1 MAEFENK
8 KLTKKGAL
16 GRILKYMK
24 GQIPLVVLAIICAA
38 GSVLLSLY
46 TTVLIGRAI
55 DCIDAEPPQYPEGSM
70 HIFIK
75 YPDPYIDD
83 DTLAATLIKIAV
95 IIPAVALLQWLM
107 YFSTNKITH
116 KTVKNL
122 RGDIFAHLQKL
133 PLKYI
138 DAKSHGDIISRV
150 VNDVDAVSEG
160 LLQGFQ
166 QLFTGVVTIIGTL
179 VFMVSL
185 NWQITLVVVCITP
198 LSFAV
203 AAVIS
208 KLCFNKFKEQS
219 AIKGEL
225 TGYIDEH
232 IGGQRLVKAFGFEET
247 AEEQFGEINERLNVC
262 GRRAQFY
269 SALTNPCTRFV
280 NSLVYAG
287 VGIFGA
293 LNAVKAVSGG
303 LTIGDLSAFLQY
315 ANQYTKPFN
324 EISGVVTE
332 LQNALASASRIFA
345 LIDEPAESS
354 DADLKVLGECDG
366 RVEIKDVDFSYVPE
380 KPLIEDL
387 NLNVKP
393 GQHIAIVG
401 PTGCG
406 KTTLINLL
414 MRFYDVTSGEIA
426 VSSEPIKSITRDSL
440 RRSFGIVLQETWV
453 FKGTV
458 RDNISYGKPDA
469 TLEEIIAAA
478 KAAHAHS
485 FIKRLPE
492 GYDTVITNDAEL
504 SQGQRQL
511 LSIARIMLS
520 LPPMLILDEATSS
533 IDTRTEMKIQS
544 AFDQL
549 MKGRTSFVVAH
560 RLSTIRNSDCILVM
574 KSGHI
579 VEQGTHDELM
589 KNDGFYAELIRSRQN
604 G

>member
-1 MAEFENK
+1 MDNNK
-8 KLTKKGAL
+8 KRGAL
-16 GRILKYMK
+16 LRILRYMK
-24 GQIPLVVLAIICAA
+24 GQIPSVVLAIICAA

-55 DCIDAEPPQYPEGSM
+55 DCIGEKTDFERMIP
-70 HIFIK
+70 I
-75 YPDPYIDD
+75 
-83 DTLAATLIKIAV
+83 LITIAV
-95 IIPAVALLQWLM
+95 IIPVVALLQWLM
-107 YFSTNKITH
+107 YFLTNLITH
-116 KTVKNL
+116 KTVKAL
-122 RGDIFAHLQKL
+122 RTDIFRHLQDL
-133 PLKYI
+133 PLAYI

-150 VNDVDAVSEG
+150 VNDVDAVSDG

-232 IGGQRLVKAFGFEET
+232 IGSQRLVKAFGFERS
-247 AEEQFGEINERLNVC
+247 AEERFGEINERLNVC

-293 LNAVKAVSGG
+293 LSAVKAVSGG
-303 LTIGDLSAFLQY
+303 FTVGDLSCFLQY

-332 LQNALASASRIFA
+332 LQNALASAARIFA
-345 LIDEPAESS
+345 LIDEKAESS
-354 DADLKVLGECDG
+354 DSDNTVLENCDG
-366 RVEIKDVDFSYVPE
+366 RVEIDNVDFSYVPS

-387 NLNVKP
+387 NLNVKS

-414 MRFYDVTSGEIA
+414 MRFYDVSDGEIR
-426 VSSEPIKSITRDSL
+426 VSGSPIKDLTRNSL
-440 RRSFGIVLQETWV
+440 RGSFGIVLQETWV

-469 TLEEIIAAA
+469 SLDEIIAAA

-485 FIKRLPE
+485 FIKRLPQ

-511 LSIARIMLS
+511 LSIARVMLA

-533 IDTRTEMKIQS
+533 IDTRTEMKIQN
-544 AFDQL
+544 AFDKMMQ
-549 MKGRTSFVVAH
+549 GRTSFVVAH
-560 RLSTIRNSDCILVM
+560 RLSTIREADCILVM

-579 VEQGTHDELM
+579 VEQGTHAQLLA
-589 KNDGFYAELIRSRQN
+589 NGGFYAELIRSREE

>member
-1 MAEFENK
+1 
-8 KLTKKGAL
+8 
-16 GRILKYMK
+16 
-24 GQIPLVVLAIICAA
+24 
-38 GSVLLSLY
+38 
-46 TTVLIGRAI
+46 
-55 DCIDAEPPQYPEGSM
+55 
-70 HIFIK
+70 
-75 YPDPYIDD
+75 
-83 DTLAATLIKIAV
+83 
-95 IIPAVALLQWLM
+95 
-107 YFSTNKITH
+107 
-116 KTVKNL
+116 
-122 RGDIFAHLQKL
+122 
-133 PLKYI
+133 
-138 DAKSHGDIISRV
+138 
-150 VNDVDAVSEG
+150 
-160 LLQGFQ
+160 
-166 QLFTGVVTIIGTL
+166 
-179 VFMVSL
+179 MVSL

-208 KLCFNKFKEQS
+208 KLCFGKFKEQS

-232 IGGQRLVKAFGFEET
+232 IGSQRLVKAFGFEET
-247 AEEQFGEINERLNVC
+247 AEKQFGEINERLNVC

-287 VGIFGA
+287 VGVFGA
-293 LNAVKAVSGG
+293 LNAVKTVSGG
-303 LTIGDLSAFLQY
+303 FTVGDLSCFLQY

-332 LQNALASASRIFA
+332 LQNALASAARIFA
-345 LIDEPAESS
+345 LIDAPAESS
-354 DADLKVLGECDG
+354 DSGKKILENCDS
-366 RVEIKDVDFSYVPE
+366 RVELDSVDFSYVPT
-380 KPLIEDL
+380 KPLIENL
-387 NLNVKP
+387 NLDVKS

-414 MRFYDVTSGEIA
+414 MRFYDVSGGEIR
-426 VSSEPIKSITRDSL
+426 VSGEPIKELTRNSL
-440 RRSFGIVLQETWV
+440 RGSFGIVLQETWV

-469 TLEEIIAAA
+469 SLEEIVAAA
-478 KAAHAHS
+478 KSAHAHS
-485 FIKRLPE
+485 FIKRLPQ

-511 LSIARIMLS
+511 LSIARVMLA

-533 IDTRTEMKIQS
+533 IDTRTEMKIQN
-544 AFDQL
+544 AFDKL
-549 MKGRTSFVVAH
+549 MEGRTSFVVAH
-560 RLSTIRNSDCILVM
+560 RLSTIREADCILVM

-579 VEQGTHDELM
+579 VEQGTHAELLE
-589 KNDGFYAELIRSRQN
+589 NGGFYAELIRSREE

>member
-1 MAEFENK
+1 MAKTN
-8 KLTKKGAL
+8 KKGAL
-16 GRILKYMK
+16 KRLLRYVKPQM
-24 GQIPLVVLAIICAA
+24 PLVILSIICAA

-46 TTVLIGRAI
+46 TTVLIGRAV
-55 DCIDAEPPQYPEGSM
+55 DCISSEGVNFEGMYP
-70 HIFIK
+70 I
-75 YPDPYIDD
+75 
-83 DTLAATLIKIAV
+83 LITIAC

-107 YFSTNKITH
+107 YFATNKITN
-116 KTVKNL
+116 KTVKQL
-122 RGDIFAHLQKL
+122 RTDIFAHLHKL
-133 PLKYI
+133 PLSFI
-138 DAKSHGDIISRV
+138 DANSHGDILSRV
-150 VNDVDAVSEG
+150 VNDVDAVSDG

-203 AAVIS
+203 AAIIS
-208 KLCFNKFKEQS
+208 KLCFNKFREQS

-225 TGYIDEH
+225 TGFIDEH
-232 IGGQRLVKAFGFEET
+232 IGAQRLVKSFGFEQE

-287 VGIFGA
+287 VGVFGA
-293 LNAVKAVSGG
+293 LSAVKAVSGG
-303 LTIGDLSAFLQY
+303 FTVGDLSCFLQY

-332 LQNALASASRIFA
+332 LQNALASASRIFT
-345 LIDEPAESS
+345 LIDEPAETS
-354 DADLKVLGECDG
+354 DENKKVLENSRGD
-366 RVEIKDVDFSYVPE
+366 VEIKNVDFSYVPE
-380 KPLIEDL
+380 KPLIENL
-387 NLNVKP
+387 NLNVKS

-414 MRFYDVTSGEIA
+414 MRFYDVTDGEIC
-426 VSSEPIKSITRDSL
+426 VDGNPIKELTRDSL
-440 RRSFGIVLQETWV
+440 RREYGIVLQETWV

-458 RDNISYGKPDA
+458 RENISYGKPDA
-469 TLEEIIAAA
+469 SLDEIIEAA
-478 KAAHAHS
+478 KKAHAHS
-485 FIKRLPE
+485 FIKRLPQ

-533 IDTRTEMKIQS
+533 IDTRTELKIQS
-544 AFDQL
+544 AFDL
-549 MKGRTSFVVAH
+549 MMKGRTSFVVAH
-560 RLSTIRNSDCILVM
+560 RLSTIREADCILVM

-579 VEQGTHDELM
+579 VEQGTHEELM
-589 KNDGFYAELIRSRQN
+589 KNHGFYAELIESRQS
-604 G
+604 

>member
-1 MAEFENK
+1 MAKTN
-8 KLTKKGAL
+8 KKGAL
-16 GRILKYMK
+16 KRLLRYVKPQM
-24 GQIPLVVLAIICAA
+24 PLVILSIICAA

-46 TTVLIGRAI
+46 TTVLIGQAV
-55 DCIDAEPPQYPEGSM
+55 DCISSEGVNFEGMYP
-70 HIFIK
+70 I
-75 YPDPYIDD
+75 
-83 DTLAATLIKIAV
+83 LITIAC

-107 YFSTNKITH
+107 YFATNKITN
-116 KTVKNL
+116 KTVKQL
-122 RGDIFAHLQKL
+122 RTDIFAHLQKL
-133 PLKYI
+133 PLSFI
-138 DAKSHGDIISRV
+138 DANSHGDILSRV
-150 VNDVDAVSEG
+150 VNDVDAVSDG

-203 AAVIS
+203 AAIIS
-208 KLCFNKFKEQS
+208 KLCFNKFREQS

-225 TGYIDEH
+225 TGFIDEH
-232 IGGQRLVKAFGFEET
+232 IGAQRLVKSFGFEQE
-247 AEEQFGEINERLNVC
+247 AEAQFGEINERLNVC

-287 VGIFGA
+287 VGVFGA
-293 LNAVKAVSGG
+293 LSAVKAVSGG
-303 LTIGDLSAFLQY
+303 FTVGDLSCFLQY

-332 LQNALASASRIFA
+332 LQNALASASRIFT
-345 LIDEPAESS
+345 LIDQPAESS
-354 DADLKVLGECDG
+354 DEDKKVLENSRGG
-366 RVEIKDVDFSYVPE
+366 VEIKNVDFSYVPE
-380 KPLIEDL
+380 KPLIENL
-387 NLNVKP
+387 NLNVKS

-414 MRFYDVTSGEIA
+414 MRFYDVTDGEIC
-426 VSSEPIKSITRDSL
+426 VDGNPIKELTRDSL
-440 RRSFGIVLQETWV
+440 RREYGIVLQETWV

-458 RDNISYGKPDA
+458 RENISYGKPDA
-469 TLEEIIAAA
+469 SLDEIIEAA
-478 KAAHAHS
+478 KKAHAHS
-485 FIKRLPE
+485 FIKRLPQ

-533 IDTRTEMKIQS
+533 IDTRTELKIQS
-544 AFDQL
+544 AFDL
-549 MKGRTSFVVAH
+549 MMKGRTSFVVAH
-560 RLSTIRNSDCILVM
+560 RLSTIREADCILVM

-589 KNDGFYAELIRSRQN
+589 KNHGFYAELIESRQS
-604 G
+604 

>member
-1 MAEFENK
+1 MAKTN
-8 KLTKKGAL
+8 KKGAL
-16 GRILKYMK
+16 KRLLRYVKPQM
-24 GQIPLVVLAIICAA
+24 PLVILSIICAA

-46 TTVLIGRAI
+46 TTVLIGQAV
-55 DCIDAEPPQYPEGSM
+55 DCISSEGVNFEGMYP
-70 HIFIK
+70 I
-75 YPDPYIDD
+75 
-83 DTLAATLIKIAV
+83 LITIAC

-107 YFSTNKITH
+107 YFATNKITN
-116 KTVKNL
+116 KTVKQL
-122 RGDIFAHLQKL
+122 RTDIFAHLQKL
-133 PLKYI
+133 PLSFI
-138 DAKSHGDIISRV
+138 DANSHGDILSRV
-150 VNDVDAVSEG
+150 VNDVDAVSDG

-203 AAVIS
+203 AAIIS
-208 KLCFNKFKEQS
+208 KLCFNKFREQS

-225 TGYIDEH
+225 TGFIDEH
-232 IGGQRLVKAFGFEET
+232 IGAQRLVKSFGFEQN
-247 AEEQFGEINERLNVC
+247 AEESFGEINERLNVC

-287 VGIFGA
+287 VGVFGA
-293 LNAVKAVSGG
+293 LSAVKAVAGG
-303 LTIGDLSAFLQY
+303 FTVGDLSCFLQY

-332 LQNALASASRIFA
+332 LQNALASASRIFT

-354 DADLKVLGECDG
+354 DENKKVLENSRGS
-366 RVEIKDVDFSYVPE
+366 VEIKNVDFSYVPE
-380 KPLIEDL
+380 KPLIENL
-387 NLNVKP
+387 NLNVKS

-414 MRFYDVTSGEIA
+414 MRFYDVTDGEIC
-426 VSSEPIKSITRDSL
+426 VDGNPIKELTRDSL
-440 RRSFGIVLQETWV
+440 RREYGIVLQETWV

-458 RDNISYGKPDA
+458 RENISYGKPDA
-469 TLEEIIAAA
+469 TLDEIIEAA
-478 KAAHAHS
+478 KKAHAHS
-485 FIKRLPE
+485 FIKRLPQ

-533 IDTRTEMKIQS
+533 IDTRTELKIQS
-544 AFDQL
+544 AFDL
-549 MKGRTSFVVAH
+549 MMKGRTSFVVAH
-560 RLSTIRNSDCILVM
+560 RLSTIREADCILVM

-589 KNDGFYAELIRSRQN
+589 KNHGFYAELIESRQR
-604 G
+604 

>member
-1 MAEFENK
+1 MSQK
-8 KLTKKGAL
+8 ISKKGAL
-16 GRILKYMK
+16 GRTLRYLK
-24 GQIPLVVLAIICAA
+24 GQLWLVVLAIVCAA

-46 TTVLIGRAI
+46 TTVLIGKAV
-55 DCIDAEPPQYPEGSM
+55 DCISTDGVD
-70 HIFIK
+70 F
-75 YPDPYIDD
+75 
-83 DTLAATLIKIAV
+83 AAMIPILIKIAV

-116 KTVKNL
+116 KTVKQL
-122 RGDIFAHLQKL
+122 RGDVFAHLQNL
-133 PLKYI
+133 PLAYI
-138 DAKSHGDIISRV
+138 DANSHGDIISRV

-166 QLFTGVVTIIGTL
+166 QLFTGVVTIVGTL
-179 VFMVSL
+179 VFMISL
-185 NWQITLVVVCITP
+185 NWKIALVVVCITP

-208 KLCFNKFKEQS
+208 KLCYNKFKEQS
-219 AIKGEL
+219 AIRGEL

-232 IGGQRLVKAFGFEET
+232 IGAQRLVKAFGFEKT
-247 AEEQFGEINERLNVC
+247 VEEEFSEINERLNVC

-269 SALTNPCTRFV
+269 SALTNPSTRFV

-293 LNAVKAVSGG
+293 LNAIRAVSGG
-303 LTIGDLSAFLQY
+303 FTVGDLSAFLQY

-332 LQNALASASRIFA
+332 LQNALASAARIFA
-345 LIDEPAESS
+345 LIDEQPESS
-354 DADLKVLGECDG
+354 DENKKVLENCDG
-366 RVEIKDVDFSYVPE
+366 RVDISGVDFSYTPE
-380 KPLIEDL
+380 KPLIE
-387 NLNVKP
+387 NLKLSVKS

-414 MRFYDVTSGEIA
+414 MRFYDVVDGEIR
-426 VSSEPIKSITRDSL
+426 VSGSPIKELTRNSL
-440 RRSFGIVLQETWV
+440 RGSFGIVLQETWI
-453 FKGTV
+453 FRGTV
-458 RDNISYGKPDA
+458 AENIAYGKPDA
-469 TLEEIIAAA
+469 TLDEIIAAA
-478 KAAHAHS
+478 KAAHAHG
-485 FIKRLPE
+485 FIKRLAN
-492 GYDTVITNDAEL
+492 GYDTVITSDAEL

-520 LPPMLILDEATSS
+520 PPPMLILDEATSS

-544 AFDQL
+544 AFDEL
-549 MKGRTSFVVAH
+549 MRGRTSFVVAH
-560 RLSTIRNSDCILVM
+560 RLSTIREADCILVM
-574 KSGHI
+574 NSGHI
-579 VEQGTHDELM
+579 VEQGTHTELM
-589 KNDGFYAELIRSRQN
+589 RKNGFYAELIRSRQR

>member
-1 MAEFENK
+1 MAN
-8 KLTKKGAL
+8 TNKKGAL
-16 GRILKYMK
+16 KRLLRYVKPQMALVILS
-24 GQIPLVVLAIICAA
+24 IICAA

-46 TTVLIGRAI
+46 TTVLIGRAV
-55 DCIDAEPPQYPEGSM
+55 DCISSDGVDFDKMYP
-70 HIFIK
+70 I
-75 YPDPYIDD
+75 
-83 DTLAATLIKIAV
+83 LIMIAV
-95 IIPAVALLQWLM
+95 IIPAVALMQWLM

-116 KTVKNL
+116 KTVKQL
-122 RGDIFAHLQKL
+122 RTDIFTHLQRL
-133 PLKYI
+133 PLSYI
-138 DAKSHGDIISRV
+138 DAKSHGDILSRV
-150 VNDVDAVSEG
+150 VNDVDAVSDG

-179 VFMVSL
+179 VFMLSL

-203 AAVIS
+203 AAIIS
-208 KLCFNKFKEQS
+208 KLCFNKFREQS
-219 AIKGEL
+219 SIKGEL
-225 TGYIDEH
+225 TGFIDEH
-232 IGGQRLVKAFGFEET
+232 IGAQRLVKAFGFEEN
-247 AEEQFGEINERLNVC
+247 AEERFGEINERLNVC

-287 VGIFGA
+287 VGVFGA
-293 LNAVKAVSGG
+293 LSAVKVVSGG
-303 LTIGDLSAFLQY
+303 FTVGDLSCFLQY

-345 LIDEPAESS
+345 LIDEPAES
-354 DADLKVLGECDG
+354 ADSGKAVLESSKGN
-366 RVEIKDVDFSYVPE
+366 VEIENVDFSYVPE
-380 KPLIEDL
+380 KPLIENL
-387 NLNVKP
+387 NLSVKS

-414 MRFYDVTSGEIA
+414 MRFYDVTDGEIR
-426 VSSEPIKSITRDSL
+426 VDGNPVKSLTRDSL
-440 RRSFGIVLQETWV
+440 RRGYGIVLQETWV

-469 TLEEIIAAA
+469 TLDEIIEAA
-478 KAAHAHS
+478 KKAHAHS
-485 FIKRLPE
+485 FIKRLPQ

-533 IDTRTEMKIQS
+533 IDTRTEMRIQS
-544 AFDQL
+544 AFDL
-549 MKGRTSFVVAH
+549 MMKGRTSFVVAH
-560 RLSTIRNSDCILVM
+560 RLSTIREADCILVM

-579 VEQGTHDELM
+579 VEQGTHEELLAN
-589 KNDGFYAELIRSRQN
+589 KGFYAELIASRSS
-604 G
+604 

>member
-1 MAEFENK
+1 MANR
-8 KLTKKGAL
+8 KKGSL
-16 GRILKYMK
+16 GRILRYMK
-24 GQIPLVVLAIICAA
+24 GQIPAVVLAIICAA
-38 GSVLLSLY
+38 GSVILSLY

-55 DCIDAEPPQYPEGSM
+55 DCITDGVDFERMIP
-70 HIFIK
+70 ILV
-75 YPDPYIDD
+75 
-83 DTLAATLIKIAV
+83 TIAV
-95 IIPAVALLQWLM
+95 IIPIVALLQWLM
-107 YFSTNKITH
+107 YFLTNLITH
-116 KTVKNL
+116 KTVKSL
-122 RGDIFAHLQKL
+122 RSDIFKHLQDI
-133 PLKYI
+133 PLAYI
-138 DAKSHGDIISRV
+138 DAQSHGDIISRV
-150 VNDVDAVSEG
+150 VNDVDAVSDG

-179 VFMVSL
+179 VFMITL

-232 IGGQRLVKAFGFEET
+232 IGSQRLVKAFGFEQT

-303 LTIGDLSAFLQY
+303 FTVGDLSCFLQY

-332 LQNALASASRIFA
+332 LQNALASAARIFA

-354 DADLKVLGECDG
+354 DESKETLEHADG
-366 RVEIKDVDFSYVPE
+366 RVLIENVDFSYVPE

-387 NLNVKP
+387 DLNVKS

-414 MRFYDVTSGEIA
+414 MRFYDVTDGEIS
-426 VSSEPIKSITRDSL
+426 VSGKPIKDITRNSL
-440 RRSFGIVLQETWV
+440 RKSFGIVLQETWV

-469 TLEEIIAAA
+469 TLEEVIAAA

-485 FIKRLPE
+485 FIKWLPQ

-511 LSIARIMLS
+511 LSIARVMLA

-533 IDTRTEMKIQS
+533 IDTRTEMKIQN
-544 AFDQL
+544 AFDKMMQ
-549 MKGRTSFVVAH
+549 GRTSFVVAH
-560 RLSTIRNSDCILVM
+560 RLSTIREADCILVM
-574 KSGHI
+574 RSGHI
-579 VEQGTHDELM
+579 VEQGTHAELM
-589 KNDGFYAELIRSRQN
+589 KNDGFYAELIRSRN
-604 G
+604 S

>member
-1 MAEFENK
+1 MAD

-24 GQIPLVVLAIICAA
+24 GQIPLVILAIICAA

-46 TTVLIGRAI
+46 TTVLIGKAI
-55 DCIDAEPPQYPEGSM
+55 DCIDTEPPPSEIVFGRFR
-70 HIFIK
+70 IVTE
-75 YPDPYIDD
+75 YPDPYVDFDAMYPI
-83 DTLAATLIKIAV
+83 LIQIAI
-95 IIPAVALLQWLM
+95 IIPIVALLQWLM

-232 IGGQRLVKAFGFEET
+232 IGGQRLVKAFGFEES
-247 AEEQFGEINERLNVC
+247 AEQEFGEINERLNVC

-303 LTIGDLSAFLQY
+303 FTVGDLSAFLQY

-332 LQNALASASRIFA
+332 LQNALASASRIFS
-345 LIDEPAESS
+345 LIDEPAETS

-414 MRFYDVTSGEIA
+414 MRFYDVTNGEIA
-426 VSSEPIKSITRDSL
+426 VSGEPIKEITRDSL
-440 RRSFGIVLQETWV
+440 RRSFGIVLQETWL

-485 FIKRLPE
+485 FIKRLPD

-511 LSIARIMLS
+511 LSIARIMMS

-589 KNDGFYAELIRSRQN
+589 ENGGFYAELIRSRQN

>member
-1 MAEFENK
+1 MGKNNV
-8 KLTKKGAL
+8 TNSKKGAL
-16 GRILKYMK
+16 GRILRYMK
-24 GQIPLVVLAIICAA
+24 GQIPAVVLAVICAA
-38 GSVLLSLY
+38 GSVILSLY

-55 DCIDAEPPQYPEGSM
+55 DCIGDKTDFERMIP
-70 HIFIK
+70 ILIT
-75 YPDPYIDD
+75 I
-83 DTLAATLIKIAV
+83 AA
-95 IIPAVALLQWLM
+95 IIPAVAILQWLM
-107 YFSTNKITH
+107 YFLTNLITH
-116 KTVKNL
+116 KTVKTL
-122 RGDIFAHLQKL
+122 RTDIFKHLQDM
-133 PLKYI
+133 PLAYI
-138 DAKSHGDIISRV
+138 DANSHGDIISRV
-150 VNDVDAVSEG
+150 VNDVDAVSDG

-232 IGGQRLVKAFGFEET
+232 IGGQRLVKAFGFEDA
-247 AEEQFGEINERLNVC
+247 AEKQFAEINERLNVC

-269 SALTNPCTRFV
+269 SALTNPCTRFG

-293 LNAVKAVSGG
+293 LNAVKAVNGG
-303 LTIGDLSAFLQY
+303 FTVGDLSCFLQY

-332 LQNALASASRIFA
+332 LQNALASAARIFA
-345 LIDEPAESS
+345 LIDEPTEIS
-354 DADLKVLGECDG
+354 DADKKVLENADG
-366 RVEIKDVDFSYVPE
+366 RVDIENVDFSYIPE

-387 NLNVKP
+387 NLNVKS

-414 MRFYDVTSGEIA
+414 MRFYDVVDGEIR
-426 VSSEPIKSITRDSL
+426 VSGDPIKNITRSSL
-440 RRSFGIVLQETWV
+440 RGSFGIVLQETWV

-469 TLEEIIAAA
+469 TLDEIIAAA

-485 FIKRLPE
+485 FIKRLPQ

-511 LSIARIMLS
+511 LSIARVMLA

-533 IDTRTEMKIQS
+533 IDTRTEMKIQN
-544 AFDQL
+544 AFDKMML
-549 MKGRTSFVVAH
+549 GRTSFVVAH
-560 RLSTIRNSDCILVM
+560 RLSTIREADCILVM

-579 VEQGTHDELM
+579 VEQGTHAELL
-589 KNDGFYAELIRSRQN
+589 KNGGFYAELIRSRN
-604 G
+604 N

>member
-1 MAEFENK
+1 MAKTN
-8 KLTKKGAL
+8 KKGAL
-16 GRILKYMK
+16 KRILRYVKP
-24 GQIPLVVLAIICAA
+24 QLWLVVLSIICAA

-46 TTVLIGRAI
+46 TTVLIGRAV
-55 DCIDAEPPQYPEGSM
+55 DCISSDGVDFGRMYP
-70 HIFIK
+70 I
-75 YPDPYIDD
+75 
-83 DTLAATLIKIAV
+83 LITIAV
-95 IIPAVALLQWLM
+95 IIPVVALLQWLM
-107 YFSTNKITH
+107 YFATNKITN
-116 KTVKNL
+116 KTVKQL
-122 RGDIFAHLQKL
+122 RTDIFAHLQAL
-133 PLKYI
+133 PLSYI
-138 DAKSHGDIISRV
+138 DAQSHGDILSRV
-150 VNDVDAVSEG
+150 VNDVDAVSDG

-179 VFMVSL
+179 VFMLSL

-208 KLCFNKFKEQS
+208 KLCFNKFREQS

-225 TGYIDEH
+225 TGFIDEN
-232 IGGQRLVKAFGFEET
+232 IGAQRLVKAFGFEET
-247 AEEQFGEINERLNVC
+247 AEAQFNEINERLNVC

-280 NSLVYAG
+280 NALVYAG
-287 VGIFGA
+287 VGVFGA
-293 LNAVKAVSGG
+293 LSAVKAAAGG
-303 LTIGDLSAFLQY
+303 FTVGDLSCFLQY

-345 LIDEPAESS
+345 LIDVTAESS
-354 DADLKVLGECDG
+354 DADKAVAEHIKGN
-366 RVEIKDVDFSYVPE
+366 VEIDGVDFSYVPE
-380 KPLIEDL
+380 KPLIENL
-387 NLNVKP
+387 NLSVKS
-393 GQHIAIVG
+393 GMHIAIVG

-414 MRFYDVTSGEIA
+414 MRFYDVTKGEIR
-426 VSSEPIKSITRDSL
+426 VDGKPIKEVTRDSL
-440 RRSFGIVLQETWV
+440 RRGYGIVLQETWV

-458 RDNISYGKPDA
+458 RENISYGKPEASLD
-469 TLEEIIAAA
+469 EVIEAA
-478 KAAHAHS
+478 KKAHAHS
-485 FIKRLPE
+485 FIKRLPQ

-533 IDTRTEMKIQS
+533 IDTRTELKIQS
-544 AFDQL
+544 AFDL
-549 MKGRTSFVVAH
+549 MMKGRTSFVVAH
-560 RLSTIRNSDCILVM
+560 RLSTIREADCILVM

-579 VEQGTHDELM
+579 VEQGTHTELM
-589 KNDGFYAELIRSRQN
+589 EHHGFYAELIESRN
-604 G
+604 S

>member
-1 MAEFENK
+1 MLDEK
-8 KLTKKGAL
+8 KAAKRGAL
-16 GRILKYMK
+16 GRILRYMK
-24 GQIPLVVLAIICAA
+24 GQIPVVVLAIACAA

-55 DCIDAEPPQYPEGSM
+55 DCIGVKTDFERMMP
-70 HIFIK
+70 I
-75 YPDPYIDD
+75 
-83 DTLAATLIKIAV
+83 LIKIAV
-95 IIPAVALLQWLM
+95 IIPIVALLQWLM
-107 YFSTNKITH
+107 YFSTNLVTH
-116 KTVKNL
+116 KTVKAL
-122 RGDIFAHLQKL
+122 RTDIFGHLQSL
-133 PLKYI
+133 PLSYI
-138 DAKSHGDIISRV
+138 DTHSHGDIISRA
-150 VNDVDAVSEG
+150 VNDVDAVSDG

-208 KLCFNKFKEQS
+208 KLCFGKFKEQS

-232 IGGQRLVKAFGFEET
+232 IGSQRLVKAFGFEET
-247 AEEQFGEINERLNVC
+247 AEKQFGEINERLNVC

-287 VGIFGA
+287 VGVFGA
-293 LNAVKAVSGG
+293 LNAVKTVSGG
-303 LTIGDLSAFLQY
+303 FTVGDLSCFLQY

-332 LQNALASASRIFA
+332 LQNALASAARIFA
-345 LIDEPAESS
+345 LIDAPAESS
-354 DADLKVLGECDG
+354 DSGKKILENCDS
-366 RVEIKDVDFSYVPE
+366 RVELDSVDFSYVPT
-380 KPLIEDL
+380 KPLIENL
-387 NLNVKP
+387 NLDVKS

-414 MRFYDVTSGEIA
+414 MRFYDVSGGEIR
-426 VSSEPIKSITRDSL
+426 VSGEPIKELTRNSL
-440 RRSFGIVLQETWV
+440 RGSFGIVLQETWV

-469 TLEEIIAAA
+469 SLEEIVAAA
-478 KAAHAHS
+478 KSAHAHS
-485 FIKRLPE
+485 FIKRLPQ

-511 LSIARIMLS
+511 LSIARVMLA

-533 IDTRTEMKIQS
+533 IDTRTEMKIQN
-544 AFDQL
+544 AFDKL
-549 MKGRTSFVVAH
+549 MEGRTSFVVAH
-560 RLSTIRNSDCILVM
+560 RLSTIREADCILVM

-579 VEQGTHDELM
+579 VEQGTHAELLE
-589 KNDGFYAELIRSRQN
+589 NGGFYAELIRSREE

>member
-1 MAEFENK
+1 MSEEIK
-8 KLTKKGAL
+8 HSKKGAL
-16 GRILKYMK
+16 GRILRYMK
-24 GQIPLVVLAIICAA
+24 GQIPLVILAIICAA

-46 TTVLIGRAI
+46 TTVLIGRAV
-55 DCIDAEPPQYPEGSM
+55 DCIADKAVDFDAMYP
-70 HIFIK
+70 I
-75 YPDPYIDD
+75 
-83 DTLAATLIKIAV
+83 LIRIAV
-95 IIPAVALLQWLM
+95 IIPTVAILQWLM

-166 QLFTGVVTIIGTL
+166 QLFTGVVTIVGTL

-185 NWQITLVVVCITP
+185 NWQIALVVVCITP

-232 IGGQRLVKAFGFEET
+232 IGGQRLVKAFGFEES
-247 AEEQFGEINERLNVC
+247 AQREFGEINERLNVC
-262 GRRAQFY
+262 GKKAQFY

-293 LNAVKAVSGG
+293 LSAVKTVSGG
-303 LTIGDLSAFLQY
+303 FTVGDLSCFLQY

-354 DADLKVLGECDG
+354 DTDKKVLGECDG
-366 RVEIKDVDFSYVPE
+366 RVEIRDVDFSYVPE

-387 NLNVKP
+387 NLSVKP

-414 MRFYDVTSGEIA
+414 MRFYDVTDGEIA
-426 VSSEPIKSITRDSL
+426 VSGEPIKEITRDSL

-453 FKGTV
+453 FRGTV

-469 TLEEIIAAA
+469 SLDEIIEAA

-485 FIKRLPE
+485 FIKRLPQ

-544 AFDQL
+544 AFDKL
-549 MKGRTSFVVAH
+549 MQGRTSFVVAH

>member
-1 MAEFENK
+1 MNN
-8 KLTKKGAL
+8 KKGAL
-16 GRILKYMK
+16 SRVLRYMK
-24 GQIPLVVLAIICAA
+24 GQLPLVALAIVCAA

-46 TTVLIGRAI
+46 TTVLVGKAV
-55 DCIDAEPPQYPEGSM
+55 DCISVEKSDWSGLYP
-70 HIFIK
+70 I
-75 YPDPYIDD
+75 
-83 DTLAATLIKIAV
+83 LLKIAA
-95 IIPAVALLQWLM
+95 IIPTVALLQWLM

-116 KTVKNL
+116 KTVKSL
-122 RGDIFAHLQKL
+122 RTDIFTHLQNL
-133 PLKYI
+133 PLSYI
-138 DAKSHGDIISRV
+138 DANSHGDIISRV
-150 VNDVDAVSEG
+150 VNDVDAVSDG

-179 VFMVSL
+179 FFMFSL
-185 NWQITLVVVCITP
+185 NWRITLVVVCITP

-232 IGGQRLVKAFGFEET
+232 IGSQRLVKAFGFENVC
-247 AEEQFGEINERLNVC
+247 EEQFAEINERLNQC
-262 GRRAQFY
+262 GKLAQFY

-287 VGIFGA
+287 VGVFGA
-293 LNAVKAVSGG
+293 LNAVSGG
-303 LTIGDLSAFLQY
+303 LSVGDLSCFLQY

-332 LQNALASASRIFA
+332 LQNALASAARIFA
-345 LIDEPAESS
+345 LIDEQPETSEE
-354 DADLKVLGECDG
+354 DKTVLENADG
-366 RVEIKDVDFSYVPE
+366 RVEIDNVDFSYVPE
-380 KPLIEDL
+380 KPLIENL
-387 NLNVKP
+387 NLNVKS

-414 MRFYDVTSGEIA
+414 MRFYDVTDGEIR
-426 VSSEPIKSITRDSL
+426 VSGKPVKELTRNSL
-440 RRSFGIVLQETWV
+440 RGSFGIVLQETWV

-458 RDNISYGKPDA
+458 RENLSYGKPDA
-469 TLEEIIAAA
+469 SDEEIIAAA

-511 LSIARIMLS
+511 LSIARVMLA

-544 AFDQL
+544 AFDKMMQ
-549 MKGRTSFVVAH
+549 GRTSFVVAH
-560 RLSTIRNSDCILVM
+560 RLSTIREADCILVM

-579 VEQGTHDELM
+579 VEQGTHSELL
-589 KNDGFYAELIRSRQN
+589 KKGGFYAELIRSREER
-604 G
+604 

>member
-1 MAEFENK
+1 MKNKTNK
-8 KLTKKGAL
+8 KGSLL
-16 GRILKYMK
+16 RILRYVKPQM
-24 GQIPLVVLAIICAA
+24 GLVVLSIICAA

-46 TTVLIGRAI
+46 TTVLIGRAV
-55 DCIDAEPPQYPEGSM
+55 DCISGDGVDFRAMYP
-70 HIFIK
+70 I
-75 YPDPYIDD
+75 
-83 DTLAATLIKIAV
+83 LITIALM
-95 IIPAVALLQWLM
+95 IPAVALLQWLM
-107 YFSTNKITH
+107 YFATNKITH
-116 KTVKNL
+116 TTVKSL
-122 RGDIFAHLQKL
+122 RTDAFAHLQKL
-133 PLKYI
+133 PLSYI
-138 DAKSHGDIISRV
+138 DVNAHGDIISRV
-150 VNDVDAVSEG
+150 VNDVDAVSDG

-166 QLFTGVVTIIGTL
+166 QFFTGIVTIIGTL
-179 VFMVSL
+179 CFMFSL

-208 KLCFNKFKEQS
+208 KLCFNKFREQS
-219 AIKGEL
+219 KIKGEL

-232 IGGQRLVKAFGFEET
+232 IGGQRLVKAFGYERK
-247 AEEQFGEINERLNVC
+247 AEEEFGEINERLNVC

-269 SALTNPCTRFV
+269 SALTNPSTRFV

-287 VGIFGA
+287 VGVFGA
-293 LNAVKAVSGG
+293 LSAAKAAAGG
-303 LTIGDLSAFLQY
+303 FTVGDLSCFLQY

-324 EISGVVTE
+324 EISGVITE

-345 LIDEPAESS
+345 MIDEQPESP
-354 DADLKVLGECDG
+354 DENAKVLERCDG
-366 RVEIKDVDFSYVPE
+366 RVELDNVSFSYVPE
-380 KPLIEDL
+380 KPLIENLDL
-387 NLNVKP
+387 SVKS

-414 MRFYDVTSGEIA
+414 MRFYDVVGGEIRVSGE
-426 VSSEPIKSITRDSL
+426 PINSLTRNSL
-440 RRSFGIVLQETWV
+440 RSNFGIVLQETWV

-458 RDNISYGKPDA
+458 RENISYGKPDA
-469 TLEEIIAAA
+469 TLDEVIEAA

-485 FIKRLPE
+485 FIKRLPQ
-492 GYDTVITNDAEL
+492 GYDTVITNDGDL

-511 LSIARIMLS
+511 LSIARVMLS

-533 IDTRTEMKIQS
+533 IDTRTEMRIQS
-544 AFDQL
+544 AFDRM

-560 RLSTIRNSDCILVM
+560 RLSTIREADCILVM

-589 KNDGFYAELIRSRQN
+589 KNNGFYAELINSRQASV
-604 G
+604 

>member
-1 MAEFENK
+1 MAKTN
-8 KLTKKGAL
+8 KKGAL
-16 GRILKYMK
+16 KRLLRYVKPQM
-24 GQIPLVVLAIICAA
+24 PLVILSIICAA

-46 TTVLIGRAI
+46 TTVLIGQAV
-55 DCIDAEPPQYPEGSM
+55 DCISSEGVNFEGMYP
-70 HIFIK
+70 I
-75 YPDPYIDD
+75 
-83 DTLAATLIKIAV
+83 LITIAC

-107 YFSTNKITH
+107 YFATNKITN
-116 KTVKNL
+116 KTVKQL
-122 RGDIFAHLQKL
+122 RTDIFAHLQKL
-133 PLKYI
+133 PLSFI
-138 DAKSHGDIISRV
+138 DANSHGDILSRV
-150 VNDVDAVSEG
+150 VNDVDAVSDG

-203 AAVIS
+203 AAIIS
-208 KLCFNKFKEQS
+208 KLCFNKFREQS

-225 TGYIDEH
+225 TGFIDEH
-232 IGGQRLVKAFGFEET
+232 IGAQRLVKSFGFEQE
-247 AEEQFGEINERLNVC
+247 AEAQFGEINERLNVC

-287 VGIFGA
+287 VGVFGA
-293 LNAVKAVSGG
+293 LSAVKAVSGG
-303 LTIGDLSAFLQY
+303 FTVGDLSCFLQY

-332 LQNALASASRIFA
+332 LQNALASASRIFT
-345 LIDEPAESS
+345 LIDQPAESS
-354 DADLKVLGECDG
+354 DENKKVLENSRGG
-366 RVEIKDVDFSYVPE
+366 VEIKNVDFSYVPE
-380 KPLIEDL
+380 KPLIENL
-387 NLNVKP
+387 NLNVKS

-414 MRFYDVTSGEIA
+414 MRFYDVTDGEIC
-426 VSSEPIKSITRDSL
+426 VDGNPIKELTRDSL
-440 RRSFGIVLQETWV
+440 RREYGIVLQETWV

-458 RDNISYGKPDA
+458 RENISYGKPDA
-469 TLEEIIAAA
+469 SLDEIIEAA
-478 KAAHAHS
+478 KKAHAHS
-485 FIKRLPE
+485 FIKRLPQ

-533 IDTRTEMKIQS
+533 IDTRTELKIQS
-544 AFDQL
+544 AFDL
-549 MKGRTSFVVAH
+549 MMKGRTSFVVAH
-560 RLSTIRNSDCILVM
+560 RLSTIREADCILVM

-589 KNDGFYAELIRSRQN
+589 RNKGFYAELIESRQS
-604 G
+604 

>member
-1 MAEFENK
+1 MAN
-8 KLTKKGAL
+8 TNKKGAL
-16 GRILKYMK
+16 KRILRYMK
-24 GQIPLVVLAIICAA
+24 DQIPAVVLAIICAA

-55 DCIDAEPPQYPEGSM
+55 DCIGENTDFERMIP
-70 HIFIK
+70 I
-75 YPDPYIDD
+75 
-83 DTLAATLIKIAV
+83 LITIAI

-107 YFSTNKITH
+107 YFLTNLITH
-116 KTVKNL
+116 KTVKAL
-122 RGDIFAHLQKL
+122 RTDIFKHLQDM
-133 PLKYI
+133 PLAYI
-138 DAKSHGDIISRV
+138 DANSHGDIISRV
-150 VNDVDAVSEG
+150 VNDVDAVSDG

-166 QLFTGVVTIIGTL
+166 QLFTGVVTIVGTL

-232 IGGQRLVKAFGFEET
+232 IGSQRLVKAFGFENA
-247 AEEQFGEINERLNVC
+247 AEAQFGEINERLNAC

-293 LNAVKAVSGG
+293 LNAVKTVSGG
-303 LTIGDLSAFLQY
+303 FTVGDLSCFLQY

-332 LQNALASASRIFA
+332 LQNALASAARIFA
-345 LIDEPAESS
+345 LTDEPAESL
-354 DADLKVLGECDG
+354 DADKKVLENCDG
-366 RVEIKDVDFSYVPE
+366 RVEIDNVDFSYVPS
-380 KPLIEDL
+380 KPLIENL
-387 NLNVKP
+387 NLNVKS

-414 MRFYDVTSGEIA
+414 MRFYDVVDGEIR
-426 VSSEPIKSITRDSL
+426 VSGSPIKDVTRNSL
-440 RRSFGIVLQETWV
+440 RGSFGIVLQETWV

-469 TLEEIIAAA
+469 SLDEIIAAA

-485 FIKRLPE
+485 FIKRLPQ

-511 LSIARIMLS
+511 LSIARVMLA

-533 IDTRTEMKIQS
+533 IDTRTEMKIQN
-544 AFDQL
+544 AFDK
-549 MKGRTSFVVAH
+549 MMEGRTSFVVAH
-560 RLSTIRNSDCILVM
+560 RLSTIREADCILVM

-579 VEQGTHDELM
+579 VEQGTHAELLA
-589 KNDGFYAELIRSRQN
+589 NGGFYAELIRSREES
-604 G
+604 

>member
-1 MAEFENK
+1 MASN
-8 KLTKKGAL
+8 KKGAL
-16 GRILKYMK
+16 GRILRYMK
-24 GQIPLVVLAIICAA
+24 GQIPAVVLAIICAA
-38 GSVLLSLY
+38 GSVILSLY

-55 DCIDAEPPQYPEGSM
+55 DCIGES
-70 HIFIK
+70 
-75 YPDPYIDD
+75 IDFERMIPI
-83 DTLAATLIKIAV
+83 LIEIAV
-95 IIPAVALLQWLM
+95 IIPIVALLQWLM
-107 YFSTNKITH
+107 YFLTNLITH
-116 KTVKNL
+116 KTVKSL
-122 RGDIFAHLQKL
+122 RSDIFRHLQDI
-133 PLKYI
+133 PLAYI
-138 DAKSHGDIISRV
+138 DAQSHGDIISRV
-150 VNDVDAVSEG
+150 VNDVDAVSDG

-179 VFMVSL
+179 VFMLSL

-208 KLCFNKFKEQS
+208 RLCFNKFKEQS

-232 IGGQRLVKAFGFEET
+232 IGSQRLVKAFGFEQT
-247 AEEQFGEINERLNVC
+247 AEAQFGEINERLNVC

-303 LTIGDLSAFLQY
+303 FTVGDLSCFLQY

-332 LQNALASASRIFA
+332 LQNALASAARIFA

-354 DADLKVLGECDG
+354 DADKEELGHADG
-366 RVEIKDVDFSYVPE
+366 RVLIENVDFSYVPE

-387 NLNVKP
+387 NLDVKS

-414 MRFYDVTSGEIA
+414 MRFYDVTDGGISVSG
-426 VSSEPIKSITRDSL
+426 KSIKDITRNSL

-469 TLEEIIAAA
+469 TLDEVIAAA

-485 FIKRLPE
+485 FIKRLPQ

-511 LSIARIMLS
+511 LSIARVMLA

-533 IDTRTEMKIQS
+533 IDTRTEMKIQN
-544 AFDQL
+544 AFDRMMQ
-549 MKGRTSFVVAH
+549 GRTSFVVAH
-560 RLSTIRNSDCILVM
+560 RLSTIREADCILVM

-579 VEQGTHDELM
+579 VEQGTHAELL
-589 KNDGFYAELIRSRQN
+589 KNNGFYAELIRSRN
-604 G
+604 N

>member
-1 MAEFENK
+1 MADNN
-8 KLTKKGAL
+8 KKGAL
-16 GRILKYMK
+16 GRILRYMK
-24 GQIPLVVLAIICAA
+24 GQIPAVVLAIICAA

-55 DCIDAEPPQYPEGSM
+55 DFIGENIDFERMIP
-70 HIFIK
+70 I
-75 YPDPYIDD
+75 
-83 DTLAATLIKIAV
+83 LIKIAV
-95 IIPAVALLQWLM
+95 IIPVVALLQWLM
-107 YFSTNKITH
+107 YFLTNLITH
-116 KTVKNL
+116 KTVKAL
-122 RGDIFAHLQKL
+122 RTDIFRHLQDL
-133 PLKYI
+133 PLAYI
-138 DAKSHGDIISRV
+138 DANSHGDIISRV
-150 VNDVDAVSEG
+150 VNDVDAVSDG

-166 QLFTGVVTIIGTL
+166 QLFTGVVTIVGTL

-208 KLCFNKFKEQS
+208 RLCFNKFKEQS

-232 IGGQRLVKAFGFEET
+232 IGSQRLVKAFGFENA
-247 AEEQFGEINERLNVC
+247 AEAQFGEINERLNVC

-303 LTIGDLSAFLQY
+303 FTVGDLSCFLQY

-332 LQNALASASRIFA
+332 LQNALASAARIFA
-345 LIDEPAESS
+345 LTDEPAESS
-354 DADLKVLGECDG
+354 DADSKVLEHCDG
-366 RVEIKDVDFSYVPE
+366 RVEIDNVDFSYVPS

-387 NLNVKP
+387 NLNVKS

-414 MRFYDVTSGEIA
+414 MRFYDVSDGEIR
-426 VSSEPIKSITRDSL
+426 VSGSPIKDITRNSL
-440 RRSFGIVLQETWV
+440 RGSFGIVLQETWV

-458 RDNISYGKPDA
+458 RENISYGKPDA
-469 TLEEIIAAA
+469 TLDEIIAAA

-485 FIKRLPE
+485 FIKRLPQ

-511 LSIARIMLS
+511 LSIARVMLA

-533 IDTRTEMKIQS
+533 IDTRTEMKIQN
-544 AFDQL
+544 AFDKMMQ
-549 MKGRTSFVVAH
+549 GRTSFVVAH
-560 RLSTIRNSDCILVM
+560 RLSTIREADCILVM

-579 VEQGTHDELM
+579 VEQGTHAQLLA
-589 KNDGFYAELIRSRQN
+589 NGGFYAELIRSREEN
-604 G
+604 

>member
-1 MAEFENK
+1 MKNK
-8 KLTKKGAL
+8 KNTKGSL
-16 GRILKYMK
+16 GRILRYVKPQM
-24 GQIPLVVLAIICAA
+24 GLVVLSIICAA

-46 TTVLIGRAI
+46 TTVLIGRAV
-55 DCIDAEPPQYPEGSM
+55 DCISDSGVDFDRMYPV
-70 HIFIK
+70 
-75 YPDPYIDD
+75 
-83 DTLAATLIKIAV
+83 LISIGV
-95 IIPAVALLQWLM
+95 LIPVVALLQWLM
-107 YFSTNKITH
+107 YFATNKITH
-116 KTVKNL
+116 KTVKAL
-122 RGDIFAHLQKL
+122 RTDAFSHLQKL
-133 PLKYI
+133 PLSYI
-138 DAKSHGDIISRV
+138 DVNAHGDIISRV
-150 VNDVDAVSEG
+150 VNDVDAVSDG

-166 QLFTGVVTIIGTL
+166 QFFTGIVTIIGTL
-179 VFMVSL
+179 CFMVML

-203 AAVIS
+203 AAIIS
-208 KLCFNKFKEQS
+208 KLCFNKFREQS
-219 AIKGEL
+219 KIKGEL

-232 IGGQRLVKAFGFEET
+232 IGGQRLVKAFGYEKH
-247 AEEQFGEINERLNVC
+247 AEEEFGEINERLNVC

-269 SALTNPCTRFV
+269 SALTNPSTRFV

-287 VGIFGA
+287 VGVFGA
-293 LNAVKAVSGG
+293 LNVAKAAAGG
-303 LTIGDLSAFLQY
+303 FTVGDLSCFLQY

-324 EISGVVTE
+324 EISGVITE

-345 LIDEPAESS
+345 MIDEQPESS
-354 DADLKVLGECDG
+354 DEDSKVLDHCDG
-366 RVEIKDVDFSYVPE
+366 RVELDNVSFSYLPE
-380 KPLIEDL
+380 KPLIENL
-387 NLNVKP
+387 NLSVKS

-414 MRFYDVTSGEIA
+414 MRFYDVVGGEIRVSGE
-426 VSSEPIKSITRDSL
+426 PINSLTRNSL
-440 RRSFGIVLQETWV
+440 RSNFGIVLQETWV

-458 RDNISYGKPDA
+458 RENISYGKPDA
-469 TLEEIIAAA
+469 TLDEVIEAA

-485 FIKRLPE
+485 FIKRLPQ
-492 GYDTVITNDAEL
+492 GYDTVITNDGDL

-533 IDTRTEMKIQS
+533 IDTRTEMRIQS
-544 AFDQL
+544 AFDRM

-560 RLSTIRNSDCILVM
+560 RLSTIREADCILVM

-589 KNDGFYAELIRSRQN
+589 EKNGFYAELINSRQASV
-604 G
+604 